1 MTFMFKQIK
10 WENAY
15 ELWQSGSYYFPQI
28 LAAPVSAETIFVE
41 YKQDG
46 YIYGYDWLEAEA
58 AQKRKQLIKNNP
70 IEFLY
75 FTKPSNKGTI
85 QTAEMLI
92 EAQNE
97 EELAAI
103 WIAATAKE
111 LSEYTIGNGVGLYAD
126 MLHMAACQ
134 FLKTRYAL
142 WHHAMK
148 RLVPDILI
156 PSSVLENIVCKE
168 AEPIMGLIQ
177 MNTVLLKSTYNIL
190 RYSSLEDGELPEFS
204 FRIDSK

>member
-1 MTFMFKQIK
+1 MFEQMK
-10 WENAY
+10 WETVY
-15 ELWQSGSYYFPQI
+15 DLWRRGSYYFPQA
-28 LAAPVSAETIFVE
+28 LTSPVSAETVFVE

-46 YIYGYDWLEAEA
+46 YFYGYDWLEAEA
-58 AQKRKQLIKNNP
+58 AQGRKQLIKNNP

-111 LSEYTIGNGVGLYAD
+111 LSEYTIGNGVRPYAHR
-126 MLHMAACQ
+126 LHMAACE
-134 FLKTRYAL
+134 FLKIRYAL

-168 AEPIMGLIQ
+168 AEPVMGLIQ
-177 MNTVLLKSTYNIL
+177 MNAALLKSTWSIL
-190 RYSSLEDGELPEFS
+190 RYSSLEDGELPESS
-204 FRIDSK
+204 FRIDSE